1 MSRIHDALK
10 KAAAEKTT
18 QERDADL
25 AAVAAGENGHRIAT
39 SLSTVVEETPR
50 IVPGRDPRTI
60 LRFEDLTKKCADGK
74 WKPGLSLE
82 LSRCGEVGKVAA
94 EGFKTLRSRLYQ
106 TGRMKPLRRILV
118 TSSVPGEGKTFV
130 ATNLAQAMAAQ
141 SERRVLLID
150 ADLRAR
156 DTEQV
161 VGTQTP
167 RGLSDYLR
175 SESDECGIIQNNL
188 ERNLWFISSGTSV
201 PNPSELLLSGRMKI
215 LLDRL
220 TPLFDWVI
228 VDSPPTL
235 AVHDASTL
243 ADLCDGVLF
252 VVRAGTTSC
261 ESAQKACL
269 EFRSS
274 KNLLGLVLNQVE
286 KAEIQE
292 TYYGYSPNKTK

>member
-18 QERDADL
+18 QGRDADL

-50 IVPGRDPRTI
+50 IFPARDPGTV
-60 LRFEDLTKKCADGK
+60 LRFEDLTKKCADRK
-74 WKPGLSLE
+74 WKPGSSLE

-94 EGFKTLRSRLYQ
+94 EGFKTLRSRLHQ
-106 TGRMKPLRRILV
+106 IGCTKLLRRILV

-130 ATNLAQAMAAQ
+130 ATNLAQAMVAQ
-141 SERRVLLID
+141 FERRVLLID

-156 DTEQV
+156 GAEQIL
-161 VGTQTP
+161 GTQTP

-175 SESDECGIIQNNL
+175 SESDECSVVQSNSEG
-188 ERNLWFISSGTSV
+188 NLWFISSGTSV

-252 VVRAGTTSC
+252 VVRAGTTSS
-261 ESAQKACL
+261 ESAQRACS
-269 EFRSS
+269 EFRS
-274 KNLLGLVLNQVE
+274 KNLLGIVLNQVE
-286 KAEIQE
+286 KAEMQE
-292 TYYGYSPNKTK
+292 TYYGYSSNKAK